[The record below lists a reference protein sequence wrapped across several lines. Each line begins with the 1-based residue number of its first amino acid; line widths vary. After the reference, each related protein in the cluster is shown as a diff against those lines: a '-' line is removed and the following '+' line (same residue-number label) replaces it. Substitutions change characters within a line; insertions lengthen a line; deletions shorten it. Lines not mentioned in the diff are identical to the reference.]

1 MVLVKFSAHSF
12 GYYTYI
18 PRELLLVCLLILLHK
33 VCHVICDVLSED
45 VLSVDV
51 GVELAVVT
59 VLLVESGESLGGVG
73 DVDAT
78 VNGALHGT
86 EHLGA
91 GGGPGQAD
99 VEAGMEGGPLVA
111 VLDQKVVA
119 INLGLSGVQLVQLVL
134 GQHLGASM
142 KRLVSVHTL
151 VNCNE
156 AQRYSQKKH

>member
-51 GVELAVVT
+51 GVELAVIT

-78 VNGALHGT
+78 VGGALHGA
-86 EHLGA
+86 EDLGS
-91 GGGPGQAD
+91 GGGPGQSD
-99 VEAGMEGGPLVA
+99 VQAGVEGGVLVLLILDKVQLA
-111 VLDQKVVA
+111 VD
-119 INLGLSGVQLVQLVL
+119 LSLTGVQLAKLVFV
-134 GQHLGASM
+134 QHLQS
-142 KRLVSVHTL
+142 RHT
-151 VNCNE
+151 
-156 AQRYSQKKH
+156 ARFK